1 MASAAA
7 EVTHRSVGPR
17 QYGYMFGVAGG
28 VVLVDQITKW
38 WAVNDLVDGP
48 IHVVWT
54 LNFTLAYNT
63 GAAFSSAQAFG
74 PLIGILAIAL
84 VAGLVW
90 VGRAIDNRLGAVSL
104 GLVLGGAVGNLLD
117 RIFREGEGFL
127 GGPVVDFID
136 LEWWPIFNVADMSI
150 VIGGIMLLLFGLRGE
165 VRS

>member
-7 EVTHRSVGPR
+7 DVTRRSVGPR
-17 QYGYMFGVAGG
+17 QFGYMFGVAGG
-28 VVLVDQITKW
+28 VVLVDQLTKW
-38 WAVNDLVDGP
+38 WAVNDLTDGP

-54 LNFTLAYNT
+54 LDFTLAHNT

-74 PLIGILAIAL
+74 PLIGILALAL

-90 VGRAIDNRLGAVSL
+90 VGRAIDNRPGAVSL
-104 GLVLGGAVGNLLD
+104 GLVLGGAMGNLCD
-117 RIFREGEGFL
+117 RIFREGDGLL

-136 LEWWPIFNVADMSI
+136 LGWWPIFNVADMSI
-150 VIGGIMLLLFGLRGE
+150 VIGGILLLLFGLREE